1 MPCPRCGAP
10 VNPGQPQCMNC
21 GLMLVR
27 VSTRR
32 PNVVTFL
39 AVLYFLSGL
48 MEAAVA
54 IYLANAG
61 RHNAQGL
68 FPEIRIYA
76 FLAIG
81 IAIGA
86 MILAGMSYGLIAM
99 RSWGRILQ
107 IIVSI
112 LGLLAFPLGTII
124 SIMLLIYFFKPGVK
138 ALFSGRPY
146 EQFTPQEIASLQE
159 VQNGGK
165 AIIAVIC
172 IIIALNVVASAAMLA
187 FWYPKYKAAM
197 EQVQEQQTTTTTTT
211 TTGTTTT
218 P

>member
-10 VNPGQPQCMNC
+10 VNPGQPQCHNC

-61 RHNAQGL
+61 RQPA
-68 FPEIRIYA
+68 FRIA
-76 FLAIG
+76 SFIAIG

-86 MILAGMSYGLIAM
+86 MILAGMAYGLIAM
-99 RSWGRILQ
+99 RSWGRVLQ
-107 IIVSI
+107 IIISI

-172 IIIALNVVASAAMLA
+172 IIIALNLIGTAVMAA

-197 EQVQEQQTTTTTTT
+197 EQIREQTTTTTTT
-211 TTGTTTT
+211 ANPTT